1 MALAYLV
8 PGAGHLY
15 LGRRERGIAFFCI
28 VVFMFA
34 IGLAVDG
41 DLYAVTRTGGSLLR
55 LLAAF
60 GSMGAGLLY
69 WIADFR
75 GVTGDITYPFQ
86 MAPGFVP
93 FRKDVEY
100 FASTEVAIQPLL
112 SELEFT
118 RGKSNWGYKF
128 RFGHFELSESDFL
141 LIARR
146 MLPEAWQAH
155 TERSLESAVA
165 D

>member
-60 GSMGAGLLY
+60 GSLGAGLLY

-75 GVTGDITYPFQ
+75 GVTGDITSITYEHGT
-86 MAPGFVP
+86 AFVITAGLMNLLLVLDA
-93 FRKDVEY
+93 FDIAEGRK
-100 FASTEVAIQPLL
+100 Q
-112 SELEFT
+112 
-118 RGKSNWGYKF
+118 
-128 RFGHFELSESDFL
+128 
-141 LIARR
+141 
-146 MLPEAWQAH
+146 
-155 TERSLESAVA
+155 
-165 D
+165 